1 MTLNLILLAV
11 SVCVSVGL
19 TIGIPSLSAWW
30 LFGMIPLGYLLAT
43 VLYFAILYAT
53 VPFLPKGEDDRKSS
67 RFCRFII
74 WLSIDWLF
82 AIMRIRVELTGLP
95 LPSEPFVLVSNHRS
109 VFDPL
114 VMIQQARKRELI
126 YLSKESNFHIP
137 LVGAFLRGAGYY
149 AIDRENGMRALRTLK
164 KVTERMK
171 AEGLDVGVYPEG
183 TRSKTGE
190 LLEFKTGAFYLAKRA
205 EAPIVIMTTE
215 GAETVTK
222 CFPRRASHVTLR
234 VVDIVSREEAAGLSM
249 EELAARVRNTIAE
262 NLPEKAPQV

>member
-1 MTLNLILLAV
+1 MILNLILLAV
-11 SVCVSVGL
+11 SVGASLGL
-19 TIGIPSLSAWW
+19 VLGVPGLSAWW
-30 LFGMIPLGYLLAT
+30 LFSMIPLGYLLAT
-43 VLYFAILYAT
+43 ALYFILLFAT
-53 VPFLPKGEDDRKSS
+53 VPFLPKGKDGERSS

-74 WLSIDWLF
+74 WLSVDWLF
-82 AIMRIRVELTGLP
+82 FLMRIRVNLTGLP
-95 LPSEPFVLVSNHRS
+95 LPEEPFVLVSNHRS
-109 VFDPL
+109 VFDPM

-215 GAETVTK
+215 GAEMVTK

>member
-1 MTLNLILLAV
+1 MILNLVLLAV
-11 SVCVSVGL
+11 SACVSLCLVL
-19 TIGIPSLSAWW
+19 CVPGISAWW
-30 LFGMIPLGYLLAT
+30 LFGMIPLGYVLAT
-43 VLYFAILYAT
+43 ALYFILLFAT
-53 VPFLPKGEDDRKSS
+53 VPFLPKGRDGERSS

-74 WLSIDWLF
+74 WLSVDWLF
-82 AIMRIRVELTGLP
+82 AIMRIRVSLTGLP
-95 LPSEPFVLVSNHRS
+95 LPEEPFVLVSNHRS
-109 VFDPL
+109 DFDPM
-114 VMIQQARKRELI
+114 VMLQKARKRNLI
-126 YLSKESNFHIP
+126 YLSKESNFHFP

-205 EAPIVIMTTE
+205 QAPIVIMTTE
-215 GAETVTK
+215 GAETVSK
-222 CFPRRASHVTLR
+222 CFPKRASHVTLR

-249 EELAARVRNTIAE
+249 EALAERVRNTIAE
-262 NLPEKAPQV
+262 NLTANDG

>member
-30 LFGMIPLGYLLAT
+30 LFGMIPLGYVLAT

-109 VFDPL
+109 DFDPM
-114 VMIQQARKRELI
+114 VMLQKSRKRNLI
-126 YLSKESNFHIP
+126 YLSKESNFHFP
-137 LVGAFLRGAGYY
+137 LVGSFIRGAGYY

-164 KVTERMK
+164 RVTERMK

-190 LLEFKTGAFYLAKRA
+190 LLEFKTGAFYLAKKA
-205 EAPIVIMTTE
+205 DAPIVVMTTE
-215 GAETVTK
+215 GAETISHN
-222 CFPRRASHVTLR
+222 FPKHASHVTLR
-234 VVDIVSREEAAGLSM
+234 VVEIISREEAAALSM
-249 EELAARVRNTIAE
+249 EELAERVRSTIAA
-262 NLPEKAPQV
+262 NLA